1 MTVTYPS
8 RQGFV
13 IKIKRQAKLVF
24 VPLFILSLSVYIQNI
39 GSANAYVGDKTW
51 PQVSEY
57 PSLHIIGFGD
67 FNYSDT
73 DERGTKSGF
82 KDGQFV
88 LHFASALSPKVNFYG
103 EVSLTARNDAGTG
116 DPKAPGFNPEV
127 ERSFIRFDQSDYL
140 KVSFGRFHT
149 PINWWNTAFHHGLW
163 LQTSIGRPEMAQF
176 GGKYIPVHFVG
187 GLVEGALPARGLNV
201 NYNVGVGNGRGSVIS
216 RAGDAGD
223 NNNDRAWL
231 INLYTKPDRFYGLQ
245 VGGSLYRDRITLAPK
260 EFEEWIAAGHIVW
273 QKENPELIAEYANVN
288 HRELGSSSS
297 SNSPA
302 YYIQAAYRLPWF
314 DELWKP
320 YYRFEYIRIPRTEV
334 VFKESDF
341 NRTSS
346 IVGLRYD
353 ITQFAAIKGE
363 YRKQYRPDEP
373 HINGYFLQTSFTF

>member
-1 MTVTYPS
+1 M
-8 RQGFV
+8 
-13 IKIKRQAKLVF
+13 KRCGKQVCVL
-24 VPLFILSLSVYIQNI
+24 LLILSLTICIQDIHSASAYI
-39 GSANAYVGDKTW
+39 GDRTW

-73 DERGTKSGF
+73 DARGYKSGF
-82 KDGQFV
+82 KEGQFV
-88 LHFASALSPKVNFYG
+88 LHFTSALSPKVNFYG
-103 EVSLTARNDAGTG
+103 EVSLTARADAGTAG
-116 DPKAPGFNPEV
+116 KGLQTGESVPPAPGFNPEV
-127 ERSFIRFDQSDYL
+127 ERGFIRFDQSDYF

-163 LQTSIGRPEMAQF
+163 LQTSIGRPEMVQF
-176 GGKYIPVHFVG
+176 GGMFIPVHFVG
-187 GLVEGALPARGLNV
+187 GLVEGALPTHGLNV
-201 NYNVGVGNGRGSVIS
+201 NYNVGVGNGRGSVVS

-231 INLYTKPDRFYGLQ
+231 INLFTKPDHFFGLQ

-260 EFEEWIAAGHIVW
+260 EFDEWIAAGHIVW

-288 HRELGSSSS
+288 HHELGSSSS

-314 DELWKP
+314 EALWKP

-334 VFKESDF
+334 VFKGSDF
-341 NRTSS
+341 DRTSS

-353 ITQFAAIKGE
+353 ITQFAAIKAE
-363 YRKQYRPDEP
+363 YRNQHRPDQP
-373 HINGYFLQTSFTF
+373 RVNGYSLQTSFTF